1 MDLQE
6 IKNYQILSNQVWND
20 NEVQSALK
28 EWYEILKRVKETW
41 NNDLYNKFKQE
52 YIDLEKS
59 IQEAIKNDKKISK
72 EERIKI
78 MSELTDIVLLA
89 ENEKIGDETNLWN
102 RLVSKVWDYSKGTN
116 TKIEYSK
123 ISNFL
128 NKDINSSDWNYET
141 VKKALDYTNKI
152 YTSKPDWKI
161 WYERTSLSELTDKK
175 DINIFQGKL
184 IEKTFW
190 KGHNG
195 YDSQW
200 NIMWFSKEK
209 WNYIKSL
216 SEVEKRLKTDD
227 LQNISNVEIRN
238 YLNYLNGN
246 NKLKK
251 EHLTKTY
258 WDKKSKETL
267 DFVVRN
273 NSVKE
278 NPIWFWNID
287 KITQILKDFWE
298 TVVQTVEKVKKTISD
313 FFNKI
318 LESKTPQELE
328 KNLQKSS
335 NLNPEEK
342 KEIISKLANEWEK
355 KNSQLKLM
363 IFNSLP
369 KILSKEKKEKLIEEL
384 INNINSNL
392 TPEKLWNVFKI
403 IHKFNEKNHAT
414 LDEEKTVKKSLE
426 TQQVSNTHESTKISF
441 KLGDYTKQLEQ
452 AKKSWNINL
461 IDELTRKLQELT
473 KSKKQNDLNTSSTNA
488 TQRILSQMTTP
499 QIQAVAN
506 WTLNYSTVLSNIRK
520 KDTDLNKQL
529 KNIEKSQKEFDQKYP
544 EEKQKREAKDNIQT
558 HPQNIEPSSTQA
570 TTFSYTDGTQVS
582 YTQTTPGLYS
592 LNTPTGT
599 KIEMN
604 SQELT
609 MVLTNKNALNN
620 MIDFKKTLDELW
632 LSKLWKY
639 KENIFKTLENPM
651 TFNSKDD
658 FINKNEF
665 NTFLKTI
672 LKSIGIASNSDNI
685 ETTKLQF
692 ITENNVSVLWWAEVN
707 GMYNRTNIEQR
718 FFQEYIDLN
727 TWFLDWKL
735 RKNIK
740 INS

>member
-246 NKLKK
+246 NKLTK
-251 EHLTKTY
+251 EYLTKTY
-258 WDKKSKETL
+258 WVEKSKEIL
-267 DFVVRN
+267 GFVQRN
-273 NSVKE
+273 KEKEEFQWISYLTTITSVFSQLWE
-278 NPIWFWNID
+278 
-287 KITQILKDFWE
+287 KI
-298 TVVQTVEKVKKTISD
+298 VQTIKSVQEFLTNLLD
-313 FFNKI
+313 
-318 LESKTPQELE
+318 SKTPEELE
-328 KNLQKSS
+328 NNLKESW
-335 NLNPEEK
+335 NYTPEEK
-342 KEIISKLANEWEK
+342 TEIIWKLGAELQSQK
-355 KNSQLKLM
+355 SQLRLM

-369 KILSKEKKEKLIEEL
+369 KSLTKEKKEKLIEEL
-384 INNINSNL
+384 INNINSIL

-441 KLGDYTKQLEQ
+441 ELGDYTKQLEQ
-452 AKKSWNINL
+452 AKKSWNKNL
-461 IDELTRKLQELT
+461 IDELTKKLQKLT
-473 KSKKQNDLNTSSTNA
+473 KSKKQNDLNTSSTFA

-529 KNIEKSQKEFDQKYP
+529 KDIEKSQKEFDQKYP

-620 MIDFKKTLDELW
+620 MIDFKK
-632 LSKLWKY
+632 LSMNY
-639 KENIFKTLENPM
+639 DYQNYGNIK
-651 TFNSKDD
+651 K
-658 FINKNEF
+658 I
-665 NTFLKTI
+665 FLKLLKIRWLLIQKMI
-672 LKSIGIASNSDNI
+672 LSIKVNSI
-685 ETTKLQF
+685 HF
-692 ITENNVSVLWWAEVN
+692 
-707 GMYNRTNIEQR
+707 
-718 FFQEYIDLN
+718 
-727 TWFLDWKL
+727 
-735 RKNIK
+735 
-740 INS
+740 